1 MRCIGVDYGERRVGV
16 SYGDEIGVATP
27 LPAIVLPTEEERLQA
42 LAHLAKERRATD
54 FVFGYPYN
62 MDGSVGFKAKE
73 VDAFIEKLGS
83 YSDLP
88 VHRID
93 ERLTSKEASKAFPK
107 GRDDEL
113 RRSGKIDSVAA
124 TLILQDYLNQV
135 VALPEYSEEEYN
147 EYEEEYDEE
156 YDEGYER

>member
-16 SYGDEIGVATP
+16 SFGDELGVAIP
-27 LPAIVLPTEEERLQA
+27 LSAIVLPSESERLAA
-42 LAHLAKERRATD
+42 LVKIARERRATD
-54 FVFGYPYN
+54 LVFGYPYN

-73 VDAFIEKLGS
+73 VDAFVVKLGELI
-83 YSDLP
+83 DLP

-93 ERLTSKEASKAFPK
+93 ERLTSREASKAFPK

-124 TLILQDYLNQV
+124 TLILQDFLNQKIQ
-135 VALPEYSEEEYN
+135 LPEYPAFEDEDL
-147 EYEEEYDEE
+147 EYEP
-156 YDEGYER
+156 

>member
-27 LPAIVLPTEEERLQA
+27 LPAIVEATEPERLQA
-42 LAHLAKERRATD
+42 LANLVAERKATD
-54 FVFGYPYN
+54 LVFGYPYN
-62 MDGSVGFKAKE
+62 MNGSIGFKAKE
-73 VDAFIEKLGS
+73 VDAFVEKLKP
-83 YSDLP
+83 YVDLP

-93 ERLTSKEASKAFPK
+93 ERLTSREASKAFPK

-124 TLILQDYLNQV
+124 TLILQDFLNQHV
-135 VALPEYSEEEYN
+135 ELPEYDPYAEEDAGQ
-147 EYEEEYDEE
+147 EYEP
-156 YDEGYER
+156 